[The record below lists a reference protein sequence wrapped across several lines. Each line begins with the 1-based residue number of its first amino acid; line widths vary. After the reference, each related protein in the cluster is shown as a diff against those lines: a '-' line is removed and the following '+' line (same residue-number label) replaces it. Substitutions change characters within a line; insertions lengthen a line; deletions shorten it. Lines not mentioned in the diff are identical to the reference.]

1 MSFNRKWPLECEFH
15 KWQYRIVFIYIMEIL
30 IYILAPLVV
39 ANLVVAV
46 FSLIRMRKPDSDK
59 AEEAL
64 REEFRVSRE
73 ENAQQSIQLRE
84 EVRSMQNQ
92 SNDSLIKTVNTM
104 GSEQEK
110 RLDKLT
116 DVIGKSGET
125 IREGIENFIK
135 QAEGSLKEIRASNE
149 ERFEKI
155 RASVNEQIQEM
166 MAKEEKKLG
175 EVVSSLDKLS
185 RSNRDDLEKARKTME
200 ENRKTLETQFQR
212 IQESNE
218 KKLDEM
224 RESNEKELNKM
235 RETVDE
241 KLQSTLEKRLGES
254 FKLVSDRLEAV
265 HKGLGEMQ
273 ELATGVGDLKRV
285 LTNVRERGTLGEY
298 LLGDIL
304 ADILT
309 PDQYERNV
317 RPTSTREVV
326 EFAVR
331 LPGKDGNEGHPV
343 WLPIDSK
350 FPKEN
355 YERLLDAVKQSDPN
369 AAQLAE
375 KALADDVR
383 KAAKD
388 ISGKY
393 VSPPQTT
400 DFAIMFLPT
409 EGLYAEVLRQ
419 PGLHDQLQSQYRVL
433 VTGPTTLA
441 ALLNSLRIGFRTLA
455 IEKRSSEVW
464 QVLGAVKTEFFKF
477 GEALKKVKKQLNS
490 AAKTIDD
497 DLGTRT
503 RVMTRKLREVEKL
516 PQQETDNLLGL
527 TNGGREAA
535 EDGNSENEGDEE

>member
-1 MSFNRKWPLECEFH
+1 
-15 KWQYRIVFIYIMEIL
+15 MEIL
-30 IYILAPLVV
+30 IYILALLVV
-39 ANLVVAV
+39 VNLFVAV
-46 FSLIRMRKPDSDK
+46 LSLIRIKKPDSDK
-59 AEEAL
+59 AEETL

-73 ENAQQSIQLRE
+73 ENGKQSIQLRE
-84 EVRSMQNQ
+84 EVRNMQTQ
-92 SNDSLIKTVNTM
+92 SNNLLLQTVNTM

-110 RLDKLT
+110 RLDQLT
-116 DVIGKSGET
+116 GAIGKSGET
-125 IREGIENFIK
+125 IREQIEKLIR
-135 QAEGSLKEIRASNE
+135 QAEVSLKEIRTSNE
-149 ERFEKI
+149 DRFEKI
-155 RASVNEQIQEM
+155 RASVNGQIQEM
-166 MAKEEKKLG
+166 MVKEEKKLG
-175 EVVSSLDKLS
+175 EVVHSLGELS
-185 RSNRDDLEKARKTME
+185 QSNRDEMDKARKTLD

-224 RESNEKELNKM
+224 RK
-235 RETVDE
+235 TVDE

-254 FKLVSDRLEAV
+254 FKLVSERLEAV

-273 ELATGVGDLKRV
+273 KLATGVGDLKRV
-285 LTNVRERGTLGEY
+285 LSNVRDRGTFGEY

-309 PDQYERNV
+309 PDQYGQNV
-317 RPTSTREVV
+317 RPTGTGEVV
-326 EFAVR
+326 EFAVK
-331 LPGKDGNEGHPV
+331 LPGKDGSEGRPV

-355 YERLLDAVKQSDPN
+355 YERLLDAAKQSDRN
-369 AAQLAE
+369 AVQLAE

-433 VTGPTTLA
+433 ATGPTTLA

-516 PQQETDNLLGL
+516 PQQATDKLLGL
-527 TNGGREAA
+527 PKERREAA
-535 EDGNSENEGDEE
+535 EDENLENEDNEE

>member
-1 MSFNRKWPLECEFH
+1 M
-15 KWQYRIVFIYIMEIL
+15 QT
-30 IYILAPLVV
+30 
-39 ANLVVAV
+39 
-46 FSLIRMRKPDSDK
+46 
-59 AEEAL
+59 
-64 REEFRVSRE
+64 
-73 ENAQQSIQLRE
+73 QSGDL
-84 EVRSMQNQ
+84 
-92 SNDSLIKTVNTM
+92 LIKTVNAT
-104 GSEQEK
+104 GNEQGE

-116 DVIGKSGET
+116 VAIGRSGET
-125 IREGIENFIK
+125 TRDQIEKLIK
-135 QAEGSLKEIRASNE
+135 QAEVSLKEIRASNE

-155 RASVNEQIQEM
+155 RASVNGQIQEM

-175 EVVSSLDKLS
+175 EVIQSLNKLS
-185 RSNRDDLEKARKTME
+185 QSNRDEMEKAGKALE

-218 KKLDEM
+218 KKLSEM
-224 RESNEKELNKM
+224 QESNEKELEKM
-235 RETVDE
+235 RKTVDE
-241 KLQSTLEKRLGES
+241 KLHSALEKRLGES
-254 FKLVSDRLEAV
+254 FKLVSERLEAV

-273 ELATGVGDLKRV
+273 KLATGVGDLKRV

-317 RPTSTREVV
+317 RPTSAREVV
-326 EFAVR
+326 EFAVKI
-331 LPGKDGNEGHPV
+331 PGKDGNEGHPV

-350 FPKEN
+350 FLKEN
-355 YERLLDAVKQSDPN
+355 YERLLDVAKQSDRN
-369 AAQLAE
+369 AVQLAE

-388 ISGKY
+388 ISEKY

-433 VTGPTTLA
+433 ATGPTTLA
-441 ALLNSLRIGFRTLA
+441 ALLNSLCIGFRTLA
-455 IEKRSSEVW
+455 IEQRSSEVW

-477 GEALKKVKKQLNS
+477 GETLKKVKKQLNS

-497 DLGTRT
+497 DLGDAHARDDTKVAR
-503 RVMTRKLREVEKL
+503 
-516 PQQETDNLLGL
+516 
-527 TNGGREAA
+527 GREIAP
-535 EDGNSENEGDEE
+535 ERNR

>member
-1 MSFNRKWPLECEFH
+1 
-15 KWQYRIVFIYIMEIL
+15 MEIL
-30 IYILAPLVV
+30 LYVLATLVA
-39 ANLVVAV
+39 ANLVVAIL
-46 FSLIRMRKPDSDK
+46 SLIRMGKSDSDK
-59 AEEAL
+59 AEKAL
-64 REEFRVSRE
+64 REEFRASRE
-73 ENAQQSIQLRE
+73 EGAKQSSQLRE
-84 EVRSMQNQ
+84 EVRNMQTQ
-92 SNDSLIKTVNTM
+92 SNNLLIQTVNTM
-104 GSEQEK
+104 GSEQGE
-110 RLDKLT
+110 RLNKLT

-125 IREGIENFIK
+125 TREQIETLIK
-135 QAEGSLKEIRASNE
+135 RAEVSLKEIRASNE

-155 RASVNEQIQEM
+155 RDSVNKQIQEM
-166 MAKEEKKLG
+166 MAKEENKLG

-185 RSNRDDLEKARKTME
+185 RSNRDDLEKARKTLE

-224 RESNEKELNKM
+224 RN
-235 RETVDE
+235 TVDE

-254 FKLVSDRLEAV
+254 FRLVSERLEAV

-285 LTNVRERGTLGEY
+285 LTNVRERGTWSEY

-317 RPTSTREVV
+317 RPTGTREVV
-326 EFAVR
+326 EFAVK

-355 YERLLDAVKQSDPN
+355 YERLLDAAKQSDRN
-369 AAQLAE
+369 AVQSAE

-383 KAAKD
+383 RAAKD
-388 ISGKY
+388 ISEKY
-393 VSPPQTT
+393 VSPPQTME
-400 DFAIMFLPT
+400 FAVMFLPT

-419 PGLHDQLQSQYRVL
+419 PGLHDQLQSKYRVL
-433 VTGPTTLA
+433 ATGPTTLA
-441 ALLNSLRIGFRTLA
+441 AFLNSLRMGFRTLA

-464 QVLGAVKTEFFKF
+464 KVLSAVKTEFGKF
-477 GEALKKVKKQLNS
+477 GTVLDKVKNQLDTAS
-490 AAKTIDD
+490 KSIDQT
-497 DLGTRT
+497 GRCS
-503 RVMTRKLREVEKL
+503 RAIERKLNTVEQL
-516 PQQETDNLLGL
+516 PAGEDAGALLGL
-527 TNGGREAA
+527 PKTQSEA
-535 EDGNSENEGDEE
+535 SDE

>member
-1 MSFNRKWPLECEFH
+1 
-15 KWQYRIVFIYIMEIL
+15 MEIL
-30 IYILAPLVV
+30 LYVLATLVA
-39 ANLVVAV
+39 ANLVVAIL
-46 FSLIRMRKPDSDK
+46 SLIRMGRPDSDK
-59 AEEAL
+59 AEKAL

-73 ENAQQSIQLRE
+73 ESAKQSSQLRE
-84 EVRSMQNQ
+84 EVRNMQTQ
-92 SNDSLIKTVNTM
+92 SNEFLIKTVNTM
-104 GSEQEK
+104 GSKQGE

-116 DVIGKSGET
+116 DVIGKSEET
-125 IREGIENFIK
+125 TRDQIKTLIK
-135 QAEGSLKEIRASNE
+135 QAEVSLKEIRASNE

-155 RASVNEQIQEM
+155 RASVNGQIQEM
-166 MAKEEKKLG
+166 MAKEENKLG

-185 RSNRDDLEKARKTME
+185 RSNRDDLEKARKTLE

-224 RESNEKELNKM
+224 RK
-235 RETVDE
+235 TVDE

-254 FKLVSDRLEAV
+254 FKLVSERLEAV

-285 LTNVRERGTLGEY
+285 LTNVRERGTWSEY

-317 RPTSTREVV
+317 RPTGTREVV
-326 EFAVR
+326 EFAVK

-355 YERLLDAVKQSDPN
+355 YERLLDAAKQSDRN
-369 AAQLAE
+369 TVQSAE

-383 KAAKD
+383 RAAKD
-388 ISGKY
+388 ISEKY
-393 VSPPQTT
+393 VSPPQTME
-400 DFAIMFLPT
+400 FAIMFLPT

-419 PGLHDQLQSQYRVL
+419 PGLHDQLQSKYRVL
-433 VTGPTTLA
+433 ATGPTTLA
-441 ALLNSLRIGFRTLA
+441 AFLNSLRMGFRTLA

-464 QVLGAVKTEFFKF
+464 KVLSAVKTEFGKF
-477 GEALKKVKKQLNS
+477 GTVLDKVKKHLDTASESINQ
-490 AAKTIDD
+490 T
-497 DLGTRT
+497 GTRSRAIERT
-503 RVMTRKLREVEKL
+503 LNTVEQL
-516 PQQETDNLLGL
+516 PAGEDAGALLGL
-527 TNGGREAA
+527 PKTQSEA
-535 EDGNSENEGDEE
+535 SDE